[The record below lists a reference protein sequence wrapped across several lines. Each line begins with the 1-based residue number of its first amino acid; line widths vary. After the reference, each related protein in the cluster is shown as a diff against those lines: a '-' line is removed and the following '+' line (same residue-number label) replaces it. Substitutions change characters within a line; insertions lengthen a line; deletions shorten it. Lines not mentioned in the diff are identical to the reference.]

1 MLADTLASASYSY
14 EYLLTFVLTSY
25 FLHTYGLAHF
35 SLTSLL
41 PYFYITTVDF
51 LLPPRCDRLRRPARA
66 HSRTSYGASPINPSP
81 SADLN
86 HSRQLLAQDATRSTF
101 ATSHVLYPPPA
112 PPRPPTPQPPPP
124 PPRARADR
132 PHDADHRH
140 CWSFGWVHS
149 LLPGDHRAGPRGLR
163 GQDARNHARG
173 VRLSKES

>member
-14 EYLLTFVLTSY
+14 EYLLIFVLTYY

-66 HSRTSYGASPINPSP
+66 HSRTSCGASPINPSP

-101 ATSHVLYPPPA
+101 ATSHVSYPL
-112 PPRPPTPQPPPP
+112 PRP